1 MNRISVFIIV
11 LLIVTIAIS
20 SHFLIKEI
28 STNKKEMQVFNKI
41 QEIVQVEEKINE
53 DNSVQENYDLK
64 NLININQDIIGWIK
78 VDGTNIDYP
87 VMQNKE
93 FYLYKNIYKE
103 YSSHGTPFLADYC
116 DLNHSDNL
124 IIYGHHMNDNTMF
137 SQLEKYK
144 NYNFYKNN
152 KYIKFYTLNE
162 EKTKEE
168 IYEIAIVF
176 KTVAYSNKTFKYY
189 NYNNFV
195 DENEFNQFIEKCNN
209 LKLYNTDSKI
219 NYGDK
224 LITLSTCEYSQKN
237 GRLVVIAKKI

>member
-1 MNRISVFIIV
+1 M
-11 LLIVTIAIS
+11 LQ
-20 SHFLIKEI
+20 K
-28 STNKKEMQVFNKI
+28 
-41 QEIVQVEEKINE
+41 
-53 DNSVQENYDLK
+53 
-64 NLININQDIIGWIK
+64 
-78 VDGTNIDYP
+78 
-87 VMQNKE
+87 NKE

-116 DLNHSDNL
+116 DLTNSDNL

-195 DENEFNQFIEKCNN
+195 DEN
-209 LKLYNTDSKI
+209 
-219 NYGDK
+219 
-224 LITLSTCEYSQKN
+224 
-237 GRLVVIAKKI
+237 